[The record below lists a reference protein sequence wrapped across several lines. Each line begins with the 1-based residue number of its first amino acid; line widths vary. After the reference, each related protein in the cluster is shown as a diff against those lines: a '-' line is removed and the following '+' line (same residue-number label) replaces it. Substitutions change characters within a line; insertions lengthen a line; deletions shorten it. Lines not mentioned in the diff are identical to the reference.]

1 MLKLFFLSDASE
13 VRSGF
18 DLTITVF
25 SRSSTA
31 SLAFD
36 AGEGSGTMHT
46 IRDVLG
52 STVTIPECG
61 FTSPVNCR
69 FASYTDGETTYHP
82 NEEITLNEDKT
93 LTALYAEQVTIIYVF
108 GDKARSV
115 TALVGTT
122 IELRTFDSLFTLP
135 DRQIFKGWQL
145 GDALYQ
151 GGDSFTVPGETTFT
165 AVLEDAPLIGHS
177 DEYVCLH
184 RALAYRL
191 LTRDR
196 FVLHGAAI
204 QIDGRACL
212 FTAKSGVGKSTHIRL
227 WREVFGAR
235 VRIVNGDKPILWKRD
250 GRWLVCGTPW
260 CGKEGWTSTDC
271 VPAAGLCLLERAPEN
286 EIHPASE
293 EELADHIFH
302 QIPHPAQPALFVREL
317 ELLGDFLAATPCWQ
331 LRCTPTP
338 EAARLAAKTM
348 LAESM
353 ELEPEA
359 FETASAQQ

>member
-1 MLKLFFLSDASE
+1 M
-13 VRSGF
+13 
-18 DLTITVF
+18 
-25 SRSSTA
+25 
-31 SLAFD
+31 
-36 AGEGSGTMHT
+36 
-46 IRDVLG
+46 
-52 STVTIPECG
+52 VTIYVAGLAVGLDTE
-61 FTSPVNCR
+61 SR
-69 FASYTDGETTYHP
+69 FIRRQCEP
-82 NEEITLNEDKT
+82 F
-93 LTALYAEQVTIIYVF
+93 LTAQPPELTVRATEAEICAEQ
-108 GDKARSV
+108 
-115 TALVGTT
+115 
-122 IELRTFDSLFTLP
+122 TLAACTR
-135 DRQIFKGWQL
+135 DQAEF
-145 GDALYQ
+145 
-151 GGDSFTVPGETTFT
+151 
-165 AVLEDAPLIGHS
+165 
-177 DEYVCLH
+177 VCLH

-359 FETASAQQ
+359 FETASTQQ